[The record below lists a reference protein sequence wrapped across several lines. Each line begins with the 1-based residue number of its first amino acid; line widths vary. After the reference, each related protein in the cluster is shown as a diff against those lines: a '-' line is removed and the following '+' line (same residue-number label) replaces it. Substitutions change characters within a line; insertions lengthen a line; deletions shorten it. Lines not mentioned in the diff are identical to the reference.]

1 MSIYNQKVGQS
12 FGDINLYTNNNLLQI
27 SEQIRNH
34 NVIDRIVYAT
44 MNYPINITIPFS
56 KSDPKIYNF
65 RELNEVIKDRLQKY
79 I

>member
-1 MSIYNQKVGQS
+1 
-12 FGDINLYTNNNLLQI
+12 
-27 SEQIRNH
+27 
-34 NVIDRIVYAT
+34 VIDRIVYAT